1 MLDELLNALIEKLRS
16 LEMAEKTKLFK
27 QVEPYEGQFE
37 NISEYTLVPPSAF
50 VELADGDPNP
60 NGRQNTIKT
69 NVAIYVTT
77 NHIKGKK
84 PTSIL
89 NIIDQLRLTI
99 NKASMA
105 KGFIK
110 FNGFRRLG
118 IFPGFIT
125 YQVNF
130 IHDES

>member
-1 MLDELLNALIEKLRS
+1 MLNTLINELIGKLK
-16 LEMAEKTKLFK
+16 EMQTEGGKLFK
-27 QVEPYEGQFE
+27 QVEPYEGQYD

-50 VELADGDPNP
+50 VELSDADPNP

-69 NVAIYVTT
+69 TVAIYVST

-84 PTSIL
+84 PTAMF
-89 NIIDQLRLTI
+89 NIIDEMRKSL
-99 NKASMA
+99 NKRTFA
-105 KGFIK
+105 KGFLF
-110 FNGFRRLG
+110 FNGFRRLA

>member
-1 MLDELLNALIEKLRS
+1 MLNTLINELIGKLK
-16 LEMAEKTKLFK
+16 EMQTEEGKLFK
-27 QVEPYEGQFE
+27 QVEPYEGQYD

-50 VELADGDPNP
+50 VELSDADPNP

-69 NVAIYVTT
+69 TVAIYVST

-84 PTSIL
+84 PTAMF
-89 NIIDQLRLTI
+89 NIIDEMRKSL
-99 NKASMA
+99 NKRTFA
-105 KGFIK
+105 KGFIF
-110 FNGFRRLG
+110 FNGFRRLA

>member
-1 MLDELLNALIEKLRS
+1 MLSTLLEELIVKLKN
-16 LEMAEKTKLFK
+16 LETEEGKLFK
-27 QVEPYEGQFE
+27 QVEPYEGQFD

-50 VELADGDPNP
+50 VELPDGDPNP

-69 NVAIYVTT
+69 SVAVYVTT

-84 PTSIL
+84 PTAMF
-89 NIIDQLRLTI
+89 NIIDSLRLII
-99 NKASMA
+99 NKQPIA
-105 KGFIK
+105 KGFLK
-110 FNGFRRLG
+110 FNGFRRLA

-125 YQVNF
+125 YQVNY